1 MVPTV
6 RSYDGFRPDLVV
18 VGGGM
23 GGITAALKADDLGAR
38 VLLAEPAAI
47 GGT

>member
-1 MVPTV
+1 V
-6 RSYDGFRPDLVV
+6 RSFDGFRPDLVV

-23 GGITAALKADDLGAR
+23 GGITASLKAADLGAR

>member
-1 MVPTV
+1 V
-6 RSYDGFRPDLVV
+6 RSYDGFTPDLVV

-23 GGITAALKADDLGAR
+23 GGISATLRAAHLGAR
-38 VLLAEPAAI
+38 VLLAEPAAL

>member
-1 MVPTV
+1 V
-6 RSYDGFRPDLVV
+6 RSYDGFTPDLIV

-23 GGITAALKADDLGAR
+23 GGISAAMRANALGAR
-38 VLLAEPAAI
+38 VLLAEPESL